1 MIDYRNLN
9 GDGMVSQSL
18 AWHVF
23 FNNQYLIYWQLQPVY
38 SISFFFDGCQKQTTY
53 YFKSVRNYSDLPCC
67 DWQRLIHGACV
78 YYSMWLC
85 FRFQIRHCNIV
96 LSFFEPTES
105 DPKPCKSSSPQE
117 KSDSGI
123 DLTNDQRTN
132 NQSITEVNV
141 QPPEGWRDNY
151 EVYSD
156 DDYEGDTS
164 GTETDSDPFDED
176 YFLDVGIGELMLST
190 ENMELSGGASSI
202 DSSTWCSNQNK
213 FSNIL
218 NNTRLPGSEN
228 SRQYKAMTSGVC
240 QLTEDDVNYDDI
252 TKSILDINELRENSD
267 TESQMV
273 SADHLSGLESDDEF
287 SCKPMAPTDMNH
299 YYLSTNTDDNID

>member
-1 MIDYRNLN
+1 MILALTSQMIRELTIKASQKSMCSLLK
-9 GDGMVSQSL
+9 DGE
-18 AWHVF
+18 
-23 FNNQYLIYWQLQPVY
+23 
-38 SISFFFDGCQKQTTY
+38 TTTK
-53 YFKSVRNYSDLPCC
+53 FTAKMIMKV
-67 DWQRLIHGACV
+67 IH
-78 YYSMWLC
+78 
-85 FRFQIRHCNIV
+85 
-96 LSFFEPTES
+96 
-105 DPKPCKSSSPQE
+105 
-117 KSDSGI
+117 
-123 DLTNDQRTN
+123 
-132 NQSITEVNV
+132 
-141 QPPEGWRDNY
+141 
-151 EVYSD
+151 
-156 DDYEGDTS
+156 
-164 GTETDSDPFDED
+164 PFDED
-176 YFLDVGIGELMLST
+176 YFLDAGIGELMLST

-240 QLTEDDVNYDDI
+240 QLTVDDVNYDDI